1 MKSYW
6 RWDGIGGWGRGWTG
20 QKKEWE
26 AWDLTQDDERR
37 EEEKEQQEGE
47 NERNGESRATGGG
60 LRGQMKNWRA
70 SKCRTAEWGE

>member
-26 AWDLTQDDERR
+26 AWGLTQDDERR
-37 EEEKEQQEGE
+37 EKEKEQQEGE
-47 NERNGESRATGGG
+47 NERNGERRKMQSHR
-60 LRGQMKNWRA
+60 WRQEN
-70 SKCRTAEWGE
+70 AEPQVEV